1 MMRIAAIDI
10 GTNSLHMIVVH
21 VRPDLSFEIIDRE
34 KEMVRLGAG
43 GLDGRALTP
52 EVMHAALQVLSKF
65 RRLAESHRV
74 DKIIAVATSA
84 VREAEN
90 GGEFLHAITQQTGIR
105 ARIIV
110 GTEEARL
117 IHLAAVY
124 GVGSPAETIVVVD
137 IGGGSVEITRGIG
150 ATVETGRSF
159 KLGVIRLTERFV
171 KSDPLVPRDERKLVK
186 HIVGQAGE
194 YLDKLARLGF
204 DRVIGTSGTILS
216 LGAIATGHQGRS
228 TGTVLRNRRVS
239 AKALRRVK
247 KDLVELSLE
256 KRLRVPG
263 LEPRRADLSVAGA
276 VLLDAIVRRLGAEDI
291 TLCDMSLREG
301 LVLDYIARHR
311 KEIAQADRY
320 PDIRRR
326 SIVELAERC
335 NYWPEHA
342 AQVARLAIAIFEE
355 TRAVHGLTD
364 REREWLEYAALL
376 HDIGSHISYEQH
388 HKHSHYLIKNGDLRG
403 FEPEE
408 VDTIALVARYHRS
421 ATPKKRHEDFAR
433 LPRKRRQAVRTLAA
447 ILRLAES
454 LDRSHAQSLSSVELH
469 DRGEDALLQ
478 VRTTGDAELELWAAA
493 RHAAPFERMLGK
505 PLRVEIS
512 GHTYVEQPD
521 ESPRVSGKIIR
532 RRRDRRL
539 GQDDAAGAAGE
550 VAERRRTPGVRHGM
564 ELIRS
569 GQGRDEDR
577 QEEKRA
583 DPDDVQPAARD
594 GLR

>member
-1 MMRIAAIDI
+1 
-10 GTNSLHMIVVH
+10 
-21 VRPDLSFEIIDRE
+21 
-34 KEMVRLGAG
+34 
-43 GLDGRALTP
+43 
-52 EVMHAALQVLSKF
+52 
-65 RRLAESHRV
+65 
-74 DKIIAVATSA
+74 
-84 VREAEN
+84 
-90 GGEFLHAITQQTGIR
+90 
-105 ARIIV
+105 
-110 GTEEARL
+110 
-117 IHLAAVY
+117 
-124 GVGSPAETIVVVD
+124 
-137 IGGGSVEITRGIG
+137 
-150 ATVETGRSF
+150 
-159 KLGVIRLTERFV
+159 
-171 KSDPLVPRDERKLVK
+171 
-186 HIVGQAGE
+186 
-194 YLDKLARLGF
+194 
-204 DRVIGTSGTILS
+204 
-216 LGAIATGHQGRS
+216 
-228 TGTVLRNRRVS
+228 
-239 AKALRRVK
+239 
-247 KDLVELSLE
+247 VELSLE

-276 VLLDAIVRRLGAEDI
+276 VLLDAIVRRLGADDI

-326 SIVELAERC
+326 SIIELAERC

-493 RHAAPFERMLGK
+493 RHAGPFERMLGK

-521 ESPRVSGKIIR
+521 ESPRVSGKIVR

-550 VAERRRTPGVRHGM
+550 VAERGRTPGVRHGM

-577 QEEKRA
+577 EEEERA
-583 DPDDVQPAARD
+583 DPDDVQPAARH